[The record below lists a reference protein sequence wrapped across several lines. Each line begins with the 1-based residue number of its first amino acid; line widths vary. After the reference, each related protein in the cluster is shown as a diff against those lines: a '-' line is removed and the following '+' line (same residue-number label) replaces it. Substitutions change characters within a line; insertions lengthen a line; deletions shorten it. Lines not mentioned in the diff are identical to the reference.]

1 MGKPR
6 RIAPGLTLMVLALMP
21 LWAGSAQETPGHATV
36 IELQG
41 AIGPA
46 MSRYVEG
53 ALRTATEQ
61 HSVVEIL
68 QIDTPGGLDTAM
80 RDIIKAI
87 LASPVPVVA
96 YVAPSGA
103 RAASAGTYILYACH
117 IAAMAPATELGAAT
131 PISIGGGEEPN
142 SPTPGNPATPA
153 SPESTPPKGNPKGN
167 PNGAPAAAP
176 HAGAPS
182 SPNTPAGH
190 DSSGRATA
198 PNESGPTPSTAS
210 ERKAVNDAVAY
221 IRSLA
226 QLRGRNADW
235 AERAVRGAAS
245 LPAEDALQQHV
256 VEIIA
261 KDVPDL
267 LRQLDG
273 RRTQVAGREITM
285 HTQDLTIEHVM
296 PDWVTR
302 LLLVVSHPTIAYGLL
317 LAGIW
322 GLLLEGYHPGAALPG
337 VVGALCLLLALYAL
351 QLLGVNFAGL
361 ALMALG
367 IGLIIMEFFMPTYG
381 SLGVGGLIAFVIGS
395 IILFG
400 HAGNTGAHVAIP
412 VISGFAIVGALVVAA
427 IVYLGVRARRKPV
440 TTGAEAMIGEAVE
453 VVDASRDPILVR
465 YGGEL
470 WNAHALRPLSA
481 GQWASIVK
489 VRGLTLWIEPRAEA
503 QNSR

>member
-1 MGKPR
+1 MGKLR
-6 RIAPGLTLMVLALMP
+6 RIAPGLTLMVLALTP

-80 RDIIKAI
+80 REIIKAI

-117 IAAMAPATELGAAT
+117 VAAMAPATELGAAT
-131 PISIGGGEEPN
+131 PISIGGGEEPSSPS
-142 SPTPGNPATPA
+142 SPTPGNPATPP
-153 SPESTPPKGNPKGN
+153 SPESTPPKS
-167 PNGAPAAAP
+167 APAAAP
-176 HAGAPS
+176 HGGAPS
-182 SPNTPAGH
+182 SPNAPAGH
-190 DSSGRATA
+190 DSNGRATA
-198 PNESGPTPSTAS
+198 PNESAPTLSTAS

-226 QLRGRNADW
+226 ELRGRNADW

-256 VEIIA
+256 VEIVA

-273 RRTQVAGREITM
+273 RRTQVGGREITM
-285 HTQDLTIEHVM
+285 HTQNLTIEHVI

-302 LLLVVSHPTIAYGLL
+302 VLLVVSHPTIAYGLL

-337 VVGALCLLLALYAL
+337 VIGALCLLLGLYAL
-351 QLLGVNFAGL
+351 QLLDVNFAGL

-367 IGLIIMEFFMPTYG
+367 VGLIIMEFFMPTYG
-381 SLGVGGLIAFVIGS
+381 SLGVGGLAAFVIGS

-412 VISGFAIVGALVVAA
+412 VIGGFAFVGALVVAA
-427 IVYLGVRARRKPV
+427 IVALGVRARRKPI

-453 VVDASRDPILVR
+453 VVDASRDPVLVR

-470 WNAHALRPLSA
+470 WNAHATRPLRA
-481 GQWASIVK
+481 GQLASIVK

-503 QNSR
+503 PQSSP

>member
-1 MGKPR
+1 MSKLT
-6 RIAPGLTLMVLALMP
+6 RIAPGLVLMVLALMP
-21 LWAGSAQETPGHATV
+21 LCAGSAQEPGAHATV

-61 HSVVEIL
+61 HSAVEIL
-68 QIDTPGGLDTAM
+68 QIDTPGGLDTSM

-117 IAAMAPATELGAAT
+117 VAAMAPATNLGAAT
-131 PISIGGGEEPN
+131 PISIGGREEPS
-142 SPTPGNPATPA
+142 SPIPSNPTTPP
-153 SPESTPPKGNPKGN
+153 SPESAPPANAPATAAHSSAPKS
-167 PNGAPAAAP
+167 PSAPAAGDHTAQPAP
-176 HAGAPS
+176 PAESAP
-182 SPNTPAGH
+182 
-190 DSSGRATA
+190 
-198 PNESGPTPSTAS
+198 EPSTAS

-226 QLRGRNADW
+226 QLRGRNAEW

-245 LPAEDALQQHV
+245 LSAEDALQQHV

-273 RRTQVAGREITM
+273 RKVQIGGREVTM
-285 HTQDLTIEHVM
+285 HTQGLAIEHVM

-302 LLLVVSHPTIAYGLL
+302 VLLVVSHPTIAYGLL

-337 VVGALCLLLALYAL
+337 VVGALCLLLGLYAL
-351 QLLGVNFAGL
+351 QLLAVNFAGL

-367 IGLIIMEFFMPTYG
+367 IGLIITEFFMPTYG
-381 SLGVGGLIAFVIGS
+381 SLGVGGLAAFVIGS

-400 HAGNTGAHVAIP
+400 NTGNTGAHVAIP

-427 IVYLGVRARRKPV
+427 IVAVGVRARRKPV
-440 TTGAEAMIGEAVE
+440 TTGTEAMIGEAVE
-453 VVDASRDPILVR
+453 VVDASRDPVLVR

-470 WNAHALRPLSA
+470 WNAHAVRPLSA

-489 VRGLTLWIEPRAEA
+489 VRGLTLWVEPRTETPQQSA
-503 QNSR
+503 

>member
-1 MGKPR
+1 MSKLTR
-6 RIAPGLTLMVLALMP
+6 FALGLTLMVLALMP
-21 LWAGSAQETPGHATV
+21 LCAGSAQEPGGRATV
-36 IELQG
+36 IELEG

-53 ALRTATEQ
+53 ALRAAAEQ

-68 QIDTPGGLDTAM
+68 QIDTPGGLDTSM

-117 IAAMAPATELGAAT
+117 VAAMAPATNLGAAT
-131 PISIGGGEEPN
+131 PISIGGGEEPS
-142 SPTPGNPATPA
+142 SPTPGNPIAPA
-153 SPESTPPKGNPKGN
+153 SPESTPPIS
-167 PNGAPAAAP
+167 APTAAP
-176 HAGAPS
+176 HAGAPK
-182 SPNTPAGH
+182 SPSAPAERDNNAH
-190 DSSGRATA
+190 TA
-198 PNESGPTPSTAS
+198 PATETAPAPAPGTAS

-235 AERAVRGAAS
+235 GERAVRGAAS
-245 LPAEDALQQHV
+245 LSDEDALQQHV

-267 LRQLDG
+267 LHQLDG
-273 RRTQVAGREITM
+273 RKVLIGAREVTM
-285 HTQDLTIEHVM
+285 HTQGLAIEHVV

-302 LLLVVSHPTIAYGLL
+302 VLLIVSHPTIAYGLL

-322 GLLLEGYHPGAALPG
+322 GLLLEGYHPGVALPG
-337 VVGALCLLLALYAL
+337 VVGALCLLLGLYAL

-367 IGLIIMEFFMPTYG
+367 IGLIITEFFMPTYG

-400 HAGNTGAHVAIP
+400 HGGNTGAHVAIP
-412 VISGFAIVGALVVAA
+412 VIGSFAVVAALVVAG
-427 IVYLGVRARRKPV
+427 IVALGMRARRKPI

-453 VVDASRDPILVR
+453 VVDASRDPVLVR

-470 WNAHALRPLSA
+470 WNAHALRPLRA

-489 VRGLTLWIEPRAEA
+489 VRGLTLWVEPRAETS
-503 QNSR
+503 QSSP

>member
-1 MGKPR
+1 MSKLT
-6 RIAPGLTLMVLALMP
+6 RIAPGLRLMVLALMT
-21 LWAGSAQETPGHATV
+21 LRAAGAEPVSGHATV

-46 MSRYVEG
+46 MSRYVQG
-53 ALRTATEQ
+53 ALSTATEQ

-68 QIDTPGGLDTAM
+68 QIDTPGGLDTSM

-117 IAAMAPATELGAAT
+117 IAAMAPATNLGAAT
-131 PISIGGGEEPN
+131 PISIGGGEEPSSP
-142 SPTPGNPATPA
+142 SPTPGTPATPA
-153 SPESTPPKGNPKGN
+153 SPEHKGTDGAST
-167 PNGAPAAAP
+167 AAA
-176 HAGAPS
+176 HAAP
-182 SPNTPAGH
+182 TPEA
-190 DSSGRATA
+190 S
-198 PNESGPTPSTAS
+198 PTPSTAS

-245 LPAEDALQQHV
+245 LSAEDALQQHV
-256 VEIIA
+256 IEIIA

-267 LRQLDG
+267 LHQLDG
-273 RRTQVAGREITM
+273 RKVQVSGAEITL
-285 HTQDLTIEHVM
+285 HTQDLAIEQVT

-302 LLLVVSHPTIAYGLL
+302 VLLVLSHPTIAYGLL

-351 QLLGVNFAGL
+351 QLLAVNFAGL

-381 SLGVGGLIAFVIGS
+381 SLGVGGLAAFVIGS

-412 VISGFAIVGALVVAA
+412 VISAFAVVGAVVVAG
-427 IVYLGVRARRKPV
+427 IVALGARARRKPV
-440 TTGAEAMIGEAVE
+440 ATGTEAMIGEAVE
-453 VVDASRDPILVR
+453 VVDASRDPVLVR

-470 WNAHALRPLSA
+470 WNAHALQPLRA

-503 QNSR
+503 PQNSA

>member
-1 MGKPR
+1 MGKLM
-6 RIAPGLTLMVLALMP
+6 RIAPGLMLMVLALMP
-21 LWAGSAQETPGHATV
+21 PWAGGAQEEPGHATV

-53 ALRTATEQ
+53 ALHTATEQ

-103 RAASAGTYILYACH
+103 RAASAGTYILYACQV
-117 IAAMAPATELGAAT
+117 AAMAPATNLGAAT
-131 PISIGGGEEPN
+131 PISIGGREEPS
-142 SPTPGNPATPA
+142 SPSASPGNPLEPA
-153 SPESTPPKGNPKGN
+153 SPEKPPAKGTAATARHGGTP
-167 PNGAPAAAP
+167 APSGAAA
-176 HAGAPS
+176 
-182 SPNTPAGH
+182 
-190 DSSGRATA
+190 GRDDQSHTA
-198 PNESGPTPSTAS
+198 PPAESAPVPSTAS

-245 LPAEDALQQHV
+245 LSAEDALEQHV
-256 VEIIA
+256 IEIIA

-273 RRTQVAGREITM
+273 RKVQVAGRELTL
-285 HTQDLTIEHVM
+285 HTRDLAIERVQ

-302 LLLVVSHPTIAYGLL
+302 VLLVVSHPTIAYGLL

-351 QLLGVNFAGL
+351 QLLAVNFAGL

-381 SLGVGGLIAFVIGS
+381 SLGVGGLAAFVIGS

-400 HAGNTGAHVAIP
+400 HAGNSGATLAIP
-412 VISGFAIVGALVVAA
+412 VISGFAVVGALVVAA
-427 IVYLGVRARRKPV
+427 IVALGVRARRKPI

-453 VVDASRDPILVR
+453 VVDASRDPMLVR

-470 WNAHALRPLSA
+470 WNAHALQPLRA

-503 QNSR
+503 QQNSV

>member
-1 MGKPR
+1 MGKLR

-21 LWAGSAQETPGHATV
+21 LWTGSAQETPGHATV

-53 ALRTATEQ
+53 ALRTATER

-68 QIDTPGGLDTAM
+68 QIDTPGGLDSAM

-87 LASPVPVVA
+87 LASPVPIVA

-131 PISIGGGEEPN
+131 PISIGGGEEPSSPS
-142 SPTPGNPATPA
+142 SPTPGNPVTPA
-153 SPESTPPKGNPKGN
+153 SPESTPPKG
-167 PNGAPAAAP
+167 APAAAP
-176 HAGAPS
+176 AGAPS
-182 SPNTPAGH
+182 SPNAPAGH
-190 DSSGRATA
+190 DTNGRATA
-198 PNESGPTPSTAS
+198 PNESAPTPSTAS

-256 VEIIA
+256 VEIVA

-273 RRTQVAGREITM
+273 RRTQVGGREITM

-337 VVGALCLLLALYAL
+337 VVGALCLLLGLYAL
-351 QLLGVNFAGL
+351 QLLDVNFAGL

-367 IGLIIMEFFMPTYG
+367 VGLIIMEFFMPTYG
-381 SLGVGGLIAFVIGS
+381 SLGVGGLVAFVIGS

-400 HAGNTGAHVAIP
+400 HAGNSGAHVAIP
-412 VISGFAIVGALVVAA
+412 VISGFAFVGALVVAA
-427 IVYLGVRARRKPV
+427 IVALGVRARRKPI

-453 VVDASRDPILVR
+453 VVDASRDPVLVR

-470 WNAHALRPLSA
+470 WNAHATRPLRA
-481 GQWASIVK
+481 GQSASIVK
-489 VRGLTLWIEPRAEA
+489 VRGLTLWVEPQSEA
-503 QNSR
+503 PQKSA